1 MAFRDDVRRNLAN
14 APGAVT
20 RAKQE
25 RFQRDVDGV
34 CDTIKKLILSLSR
47 EHTNPRIPFRVE
59 LCVVARPQWAFKS
72 RLIEQRNPGW
82 FNNTRSISEM
92 IVSDEMMALRKAVKS
107 QLARDGIQVGE
118 WLLCDNYLSDDGD
131 YNITYLESI
140 RLNKMGQSQLKLLN
154 INPNTTFRCRDY
166 QTIGATSPRY
176 HTEFTQGNARY
187 NYSAGSD
194 PRLVFVVKYQ

>member
-14 APGAVT
+14 APGAAT

-25 RFQRDVDGV
+25 RFQRDVDSV
-34 CDTIKKLILSLSR
+34 CNTIKKLILRLSR

-59 LCVVARPQWAFKS
+59 LCVVAHPQFAFKS

-118 WLLCDNYLSDDGD
+118 WLLCDNYLSGD
-131 YNITYLESI
+131 SDNHITSLGNFHI
-140 RLNKMGQSQLKLLN
+140 HNMGQSQLKLLN
-154 INPNTTFRCRDY
+154 INPNTTFRRRNY
-166 QTIGATSPRY
+166 QTIGATSPHY

-194 PRLVFVVKYQ
+194 PRLVFLVKYQ